1 MSDSPPVDHK
11 TEEMHLLER
20 RAARLQVL
28 LHIYRWCLATAL
40 AVIIMLTAL
49 LLFAKAP
56 TYGRAIIIDG
66 KPLVLV
72 RNEKAA
78 AAVRDRLLAAAGGAG
93 GGATFREKWE
103 DAARLADG
111 EPVLSVNEAVQAL
124 RDKVTVLKEAVAI
137 EVSGHPLIVVPTREM
152 AQTVLDQLKARYASP
167 SDAVVRMTK
176 LRPAPM
182 IRPCAVLPQRIISD
196 PELAVRALLNARRED
211 TYRVQAGDYPER
223 IAAAHEMSLDELW
236 QLNPDLRGKGL
247 HPDQEVKVLTSHGGL
262 TVVTVKE
269 TVSTEEM
276 PPPIAKQPTV
286 TLPQGQKKIADP
298 GKPGRKRV
306 RWEVTMNNDREVS
319 RRALSEEIIVEP
331 APQLVLIGTK

>member
-1 MSDSPPVDHK
+1 
-11 TEEMHLLER
+11 
-20 RAARLQVL
+20 
-28 LHIYRWCLATAL
+28 
-40 AVIIMLTAL
+40 
-49 LLFAKAP
+49 
-56 TYGRAIIIDG
+56 
-66 KPLVLV
+66 
-72 RNEKAA
+72 
-78 AAVRDRLLAAAGGAG
+78 
-93 GGATFREKWE
+93 
-103 DAARLADG
+103 
-111 EPVLSVNEAVQAL
+111 
-124 RDKVTVLKEAVAI
+124 
-137 EVSGHPLIVVPTREM
+137 
-152 AQTVLDQLKARYASP
+152 
-167 SDAVVRMTK
+167 MTK